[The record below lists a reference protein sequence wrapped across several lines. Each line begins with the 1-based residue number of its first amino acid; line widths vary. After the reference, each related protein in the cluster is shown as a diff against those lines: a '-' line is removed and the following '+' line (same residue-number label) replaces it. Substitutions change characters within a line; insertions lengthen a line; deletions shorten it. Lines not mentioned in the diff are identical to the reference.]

1 MISQDD
7 MVRPERS
14 PAAHR
19 AGRDGSA
26 HAGMGER
33 RYRIS
38 ELAKEFGVTP
48 RALRFYEAQGLLSP
62 ERRGQHRLYTARD
75 RARLA
80 WILRGKRVGFSLAEI
95 KELIDAYDLPDDRE
109 TQRRLTL
116 AKCRERIA
124 ALERQRADIEQV
136 IAELEAFTRLVEEV
150 LADPSCEEEARRRF
164 HEATGGAVGKPV
176 PKERLEA
183 ALKDM
188 RKPRPGGG
196 GNGARY
202 RPTTS

>member
-1 MISQDD
+1 MVSQND
-7 MVRPERS
+7 MVRPERPP
-14 PAAHR
+14 PAYRTAQ
-19 AGRDGSA
+19 GGSA
-26 HAGMGER
+26 PADTGER

-48 RALRFYEAQGLLSP
+48 RALRFYEAQGLLNP
-62 ERRGQHRLYTARD
+62 ERRGQHRLYTQRD

-95 KELIDAYDLPDDRE
+95 KELIDAYDLPDDRA

-116 AKCRERIA
+116 EKCRERIA
-124 ALERQRADIEQV
+124 ALEHQRADIEQV
-136 IAELEAFTRLVEEV
+136 IAELKAFTQLIEEV

-183 ALKDM
+183 ALKQIGGT
-188 RKPRPGGG
+188 RPRR
-196 GNGARY
+196 GNGAR
-202 RPTTS
+202 RHPAQ

>member
-1 MISQDD
+1 MVSQND
-7 MVRPERS
+7 MVRPERPP
-14 PAAHR
+14 PAYRTAQ
-19 AGRDGSA
+19 GGSA
-26 HAGMGER
+26 PADTGER

-48 RALRFYEAQGLLSP
+48 RALRFYEAQGLLNP
-62 ERRGQHRLYTARD
+62 ERRGQHRLYTQRD

-95 KELIDAYDLPDDRE
+95 GELL
-109 TQRRLTL
+109 
-116 AKCRERIA
+116 K
-124 ALERQRADIEQV
+124 
-136 IAELEAFTRLVEEV
+136 AFTQLIEEV

-183 ALKDM
+183 ALKQIGGT
-188 RKPRPGGG
+188 RPRR
-196 GNGARY
+196 GNGAR
-202 RPTTS
+202 RHPAQ

>member
-1 MISQDD
+1 MVSQNDTD
-7 MVRPERS
+7 RS
-14 PAAHR
+14 DRLATAHQAVPAGVTL
-19 AGRDGSA
+19 AGT
-26 HAGMGER
+26 GER

-38 ELAKEFGVTP
+38 ELAREFGVTP
-48 RALRFYEAQGLLSP
+48 RALRFYEAQGLLNP
-62 ERRGQHRLYTARD
+62 ERRGQHRLYTQRD

-95 KELIDAYDLPDDRE
+95 KELIDAYDLPDHRE

-116 AKCRERIA
+116 EKCRERIA

-136 IAELEAFTRLVEEV
+136 IAELTAFTRLIEEV
-150 LADPSCEEEARRRF
+150 LADPACEEEARRRF

-183 ALKDM
+183 ALKQM
-188 RKPRPGGG
+188 RGTRPSG
-196 GNGARY
+196 GNGAQP
-202 RPTTS
+202 RPSR

>member
-1 MISQDD
+1 
-7 MVRPERS
+7 MVSRTHAAEPDRP
-14 PAAHR
+14 PAAR
-19 AGRDGSA
+19 QAAGEESA
-26 HAGMGER
+26 LAGMGAR

-38 ELAKEFGVTP
+38 ELAREFGVTP
-48 RALRFYEAQGLLSP
+48 RALRFYEAQGLLNP
-62 ERRGQHRLYTARD
+62 ERRGQHRLYTQRD

-136 IAELEAFTRLVEEV
+136 IAELKAFTRLIEEV

-183 ALKDM
+183 ALEQM
-188 RKPRPGGG
+188 RAKRPGG
-196 GNGARY
+196 GNGARP
-202 RPTTS
+202 RPSR

>member
-1 MISQDD
+1 MVCQDD
-7 MVRPERS
+7 AVRPER
-14 PAAHR
+14 PATAPRAAH
-19 AGRDGSA
+19 DGSA
-26 HAGMGER
+26 RAGVGER

-48 RALRFYEAQGLLSP
+48 RALRFYEAQGLLNP
-62 ERRGQHRLYTARD
+62 ERRGQHRLYTQRD

-116 AKCRERIA
+116 EKCRERIA

-136 IAELEAFTRLVEEV
+136 IAELKAFTRLIEEV
-150 LADPSCEEEARRRF
+150 LADPSCEQEARRRF

-183 ALKDM
+183 ALKHM
-188 RKPRPGGG
+188 RATRASG
-196 GNGARY
+196 GNGARP
-202 RPTTS
+202 RPSR